1 MSCLLRIHMPL
12 TEEERARRIIDAILS
27 NMDTWIEQAMEISD
41 AAVAITGNKA
51 RGLHLAKSLAQAKL
65 TLEKLS
71 KQLDD

>member
-1 MSCLLRIHMPL
+1 MSCLLRIYMPL